1 MKPKCGRRTSKSP
14 YRTNRSMDEQATYH
28 PLVVLQDIEIVLE
41 YSILRY
47 GHNVCPSNSP
57 PSSPSGLWHEGL
69 RQYQHMGGVL
79 VPSRTDE
86 QHGPVYV
93 SLLARNIQAVP
104 SPSIHPFRRHKT
116 QAGGLIQLH
125 MVATPPEIVKSK
137 GSTLCNVPYL

>member
-1 MKPKCGRRTSKSP
+1 MSVPPIHLYLPPQVYGMKGF
-14 YRTNRSMDEQATYH
+14 
-28 PLVVLQDIEIVLE
+28 V
-41 YSILRY
+41 SINIW
-47 GHNVCPSNSP
+47 G
-57 PSSPSGLWHEGL
+57 
-69 RQYQHMGGVL
+69 GGVL